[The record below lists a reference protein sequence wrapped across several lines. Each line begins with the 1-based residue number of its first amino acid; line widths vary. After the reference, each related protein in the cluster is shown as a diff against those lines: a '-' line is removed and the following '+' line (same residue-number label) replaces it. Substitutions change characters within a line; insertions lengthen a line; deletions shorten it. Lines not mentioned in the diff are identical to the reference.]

1 MVLYIRGNDV
11 LNSAREVIVGNGQ
24 EPLKAAIAR
33 LKYQNLD
40 PLTHVS
46 VYVDWPAAGSVDTE
60 IGCFREPEAS
70 DEEAKGQSRVQDRG
84 GMLGA

>member
-24 EPLKAAIAR
+24 KPLKAAIAR

-46 VYVDWPAAGSVDTE
+46 VYADGHMVRLADGRLKDQ
-60 IGCFREPEAS
+60 IGRAH
-70 DEEAKGQSRVQDRG
+70 V
-84 GMLGA
+84 